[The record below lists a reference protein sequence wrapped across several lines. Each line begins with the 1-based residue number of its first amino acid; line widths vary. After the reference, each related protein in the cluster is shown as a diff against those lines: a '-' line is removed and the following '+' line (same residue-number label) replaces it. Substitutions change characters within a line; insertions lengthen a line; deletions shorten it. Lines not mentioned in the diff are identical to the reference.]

1 MLCFGISFPKKR
13 CLVWVNFKSYPL
25 QMKNISEMP
34 VLEFHSPVSR
44 GGRKLFCRADG
55 TVSQTLIS
63 INQCSFIEVKGVIFH
78 VRSWPGILSAAV
90 LDWHQALTPGWR
102 RHLMHA
108 GIPTSVATASLF
120 LLLFWMARV
129 GSYCTK
135 PSSYSQSCINTA
147 YHTATW
153 HEQIRPPYWSPL
165 SLGTSA
171 LLLK

>member
-1 MLCFGISFPKKR
+1 MQPLSGSSSNALSYLLLDEILLMLCFGISFPKKR

-63 INQCSFIEVKGVIFH
+63 INQCSFIEVKEVIFH
-78 VRSWPGILSAAV
+78 VRSWPSILSAAV
-90 LDWHQALTPGWR
+90 LDWHRTRTPGWR

-120 LLLFWMARV
+120 FTIILN
-129 GSYCTK
+129 G
-135 PSSYSQSCINTA
+135 QSWIIL
-147 YHTATW
+147 H
-153 HEQIRPPYWSPL
+153 
-165 SLGTSA
+165 
-171 LLLK
+171 